1 VQLHWLLPIVLITAK
16 LFGAVALRW
25 GLPAVVGE
33 ILAGVVLGP
42 SLLGVLSAPG
52 QGEDGDPLFGLAQI
66 GLCVLLFRVGLETE
80 LENTRRVVGPA
91 ALLATAGMVFP
102 LVLGTVS
109 SLAVGIP
116 TLPAMFIGAT
126 LTATS
131 IGVTASVLDELGAS
145 SSRAATLILGAAVI
159 DDVLA
164 LVVLAALVGSTTAQG
179 SVGVEI
185 GLAILQAVAFLG
197 GALWLGRPLAQATV
211 RLTRWTRSRSTLFV
225 LVFSALLLTASA
237 AKVAGLEMII
247 GAYAAG
253 LALGRHPEREWL
265 ERELE
270 PLIELFTPIFFVL
283 VGSAI
288 AFETLAIDNPEGRFT
303 LALALILFVVAVA
316 GKLLAPFTVRSLE
329 GPKLAL
335 GSALVPRGE
344 VGLIFAQVGLAQG
357 VLTADLFAALA
368 LAITGTTLAGPV
380 LLRKLWPRDD
390 PTPR

>member
-16 LFGAVALRW
+16 LF
-25 GLPAVVGE
+25 
-33 ILAGVVLGP
+33 
-42 SLLGVLSAPG
+42 GVLSAPG

>member
-265 ERELE
+265 EKELE

-357 VLTADLFAALA
+357 
-368 LAITGTTLAGPV
+368 GTTLAGPV

>member
-80 LENTRRVVGPA
+80 LENARRVAAPA